1 VRILKSVL
9 IFISGLTI
17 AASAQIGVKKSF
29 QFTQE
34 SASPGQAF
42 LGNGIVDLLTNQN
55 SIWAATGFGLNGSFD
70 QGKTWQTFTS
80 DQYLAK
86 GGISAMNFMDDS
98 TLWIAAAF
106 DTTAQDEDLPA
117 GGGLSYTEDS
127 GQTWT
132 FIPQPVDSRDETEYS
147 PTTTTVQNLTF
158 DIAFLDSTIWIA
170 SFGGGLRRSDDMG
183 QTWQVIT
190 TDGEPFS
197 SLDYLNHRGFS
208 LVSENGNLWYG
219 SAAGISKSSDNGKT
233 WQRFT
238 HQNQEY
244 PISGNFVVAMAWQE
258 TKKTLWAATIEA
270 VEQGEVRAV
279 SKTSNGGLSWDVVL
293 EGVFAHNFG
302 FDGETVFVA
311 ADEGMF
317 ISDDNGENW
326 YEAPPIVDES
336 NGEEILTNEYYSAVT
351 QLTTYGSRW
360 WLGSAGGL
368 ATTTNRGNSWQVI
381 RSFISTRQRSKPKVY
396 AYPSPFSPSR
406 TGYTRFQYDIKSDT
420 EVEIKI
426 YNFAMEHVVTIHENE
441 TNFSDATADRSA
453 KWDGRDNV
461 GKLVAS
467 GVYFFR
473 AKVGKDISW
482 GKVVVIN

>member
-1 VRILKSVL
+1 MAVSKKLFIVL
-9 IFISGLTI
+9 NLISI
-17 AASAQIGVKKSF
+17 SAFAQIGLKKSF
-29 QFTQE
+29 LFSTEDAQA
-34 SASPGQAF
+34 ASVF
-42 LGNGIVDLLTNQN
+42 LGNGIVDILAVEN
-55 SIWAATGFGLNGSFD
+55 SVWAATGYGLNVSFD
-70 QGKTWQTFTS
+70 QGTTWQAFTS
-80 DQYLAK
+80 DDYLAK
-86 GGISAMNFMDDS
+86 GGISALNLMDDS
-98 TLWIAAAF
+98 TLWIASAF

-117 GGGLSYTEDS
+117 GGGLSYTRNG

-132 FIPQPVDSRDETEYS
+132 FVKQPVDSRNETTYS

-158 DIAFLDSTIWIA
+158 DIAFVDSTVWIA

-183 QTWQVIT
+183 KSWQVVT

-219 SAAGISKSSDNGKT
+219 SADGISKSEDNGQT

-258 TKKTLWAATIEA
+258 ATKTLWAATIEA
-270 VEQGEVRAV
+270 VDQGEVRAV
-279 SKTSNGGLSWDVVL
+279 SKTTNGGLSWQVVL

-311 ADEGMF
+311 ADEGLF
-317 ISDDNGENW
+317 ISDDNGANW
-326 YEAPPIVDES
+326 YTAPPIVDYK
-336 NGEEILTNEYYSAVT
+336 NGEEILSNEYYSAASQADST
-351 QLTTYGSRW
+351 GNRW
-360 WLGSAGGL
+360 WLGSSDGL
-368 ATTTNRGNSWQVI
+368 ATTNDHGNTWQVV
-381 RSFISTRQRSKPKVY
+381 RSFISTRERSKPQVY

-406 TGYTRFQYDIKSDT
+406 SGYTRFQYDIKSDT
-420 EVEIKI
+420 QVEIKI
-426 YNFAMEHVVTIHENE
+426 FNFAMEQVVTINDNE
-441 TNFSDATADRSA
+441 TNFENGSYDRST
-453 KWDGRDNV
+453 KWDGRDAV
-461 GKLVAS
+461 GKPVAS

-473 AKVGKDISW
+473 AKIGKEVSW